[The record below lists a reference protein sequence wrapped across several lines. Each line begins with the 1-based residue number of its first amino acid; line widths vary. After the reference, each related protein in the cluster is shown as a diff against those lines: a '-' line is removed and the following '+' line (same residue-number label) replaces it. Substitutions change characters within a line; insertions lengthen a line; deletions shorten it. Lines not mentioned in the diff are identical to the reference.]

1 MLEVVVIAWIVTN
14 LSISTSVWKFDVDIC
29 KSYYTKVFSRY
40 PLLQSSSSEMFIS
53 FLGRLVCAYRGLTSP
68 HRYRITSFSKLKR
81 ISQSDHDKF
90 FILFFLAFKAFV
102 MLVTFLLFQSNLYV
116 VLVCGKGSKNSLP
129 RALFKKK
136 TKKTSRPSAV
146 FYASYGGWIY
156 LQLNWFSQIPQK
168 RHLSKISS

>member
-1 MLEVVVIAWIVTN
+1 MAN

-29 KSYYTKVFSRY
+29 KSYYTKVFSRC

-53 FLGRLVCAYRGLTSP
+53 FLDRLVCTYRGLTSP
-68 HRYRITSFSKLKR
+68 HRCRITSFSKLKR

-102 MLVTFLLFQSNLYV
+102 MFVTFLLFQSNLYV

-129 RALFKKK
+129 RDLFKKK
-136 TKKTSRPSAV
+136 TKKTSRPPAV
-146 FYASYGGWIY
+146 FYASYSGWIY
-156 LQLNWFSQIPQK
+156 LQLNWFSQMPQK
-168 RHLSKISS
+168 RHLSKMSS